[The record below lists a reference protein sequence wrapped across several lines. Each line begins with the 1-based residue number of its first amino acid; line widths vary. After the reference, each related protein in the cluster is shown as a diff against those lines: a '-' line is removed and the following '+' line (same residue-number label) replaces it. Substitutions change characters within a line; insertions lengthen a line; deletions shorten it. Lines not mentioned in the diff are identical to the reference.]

1 MECCNQK
8 VFQFFNLNLNI
19 FWQLDDCLITA
30 WQLSGRLRPNLNMT
44 TINQNWKKIIELRI
58 NIQFFS
64 CQNRLV
70 EVKIQWSEE
79 NLIIASDFKYYVIV
93 LGRQRKNWQTSLS
106 YFASGSSISLSSWF
120 IGFKADWGLSFAS
133 TAVIL
138 RISKALF
145 SNFSQRK
152 FK

>member
-1 MECCNQK
+1 MRRRTRLN
-8 VFQFFNLNLNI
+8 FHFF
-19 FWQLDDCLITA
+19 W
-30 WQLSGRLRPNLNMT
+30 
-44 TINQNWKKIIELRI
+44 
-58 NIQFFS
+58 

-120 IGFKADWGLSFAS
+120 IGFKADWRLSFAS
-133 TAVIL
+133 AVIL
-138 RISKALF
+138 RISKAQRFKNGSIFQSSALAFWLKFF
-145 SNFSQRK
+145 SSNIKLKVNSK
-152 FK
+152 FNMFWGIWVKCVPQYL